1 MKFYKYEGCG
11 NDFIIVLYEDIKEY
25 DIVELCRRI
34 CHRHYGIGA
43 DGLIVLKMNPYEM
56 IYYNKDGSLASMCGN
71 GIRCAAQF
79 LKDHKSINS
88 CDIDILTGDGIKHI
102 HYIQNEIKVHM
113 GNIKDIKITHKIID
127 CDDQPYDIYL
137 CHIGVNHVIYRTEHF
152 YNVYSLSKDIS
163 ENLNEEININF
174 VMKMDDGRL
183 KVRTYEKG
191 AGLTLACGTGACA
204 SALVYYD
211 LGLTDNCVDV
221 EMLGGTLRIEIAD
234 DELYMYGKAHKI
246 CEGEY
251 NE

>member
-34 CHRHYGIGA
+34 CHRHFGVGA
-43 DGLIVLKMNPYEM
+43 DGLIVLKTNPFEM

-137 CHIGVNHVIYRTEHF
+137 CYIGVNHVIYRTEHF
-152 YNVYSLSKDIS
+152 YNV
-163 ENLNEEININF
+163 
-174 VMKMDDGRL
+174 
-183 KVRTYEKG
+183 
-191 AGLTLACGTGACA
+191 
-204 SALVYYD
+204 
-211 LGLTDNCVDV
+211 
-221 EMLGGTLRIEIAD
+221 
-234 DELYMYGKAHKI
+234 
-246 CEGEY
+246 
-251 NE
+251 